1 MQATVERALTR
12 AHQFDESTRL
22 DSWMYRIAQNLHIDR
37 MRSLRR
43 RGTNVDV
50 EHAAELTGDDG
61 RNITEAR
68 SDLAAAQ
75 HVLQSLPEDQRATF
89 LLVVVEGLSYREAA
103 DVMAVQIGTV
113 MSRIARA
120 RLRIA
125 EELARTG
132 HTGQRETAQ

>member
-12 AHQFDESTRL
+12 AHLFDEGTRL
-22 DSWMYRIAQNLHIDR
+22 DSWMYRIAQNIHIDR
-37 MRSLRR
+37 VRSLRR
-43 RGTNVDV
+43 KGTSVDI
-50 EHAAELTGDDG
+50 EQAEELVGDDG
-61 RNITEAR
+61 RAITEAR
-68 SDLAAAQ
+68 SDLAAAER
-75 HVLQSLPEDQRATF
+75 VLQTLPEDQRATF

-132 HTGQRETAQ
+132 AAGRKETAQ